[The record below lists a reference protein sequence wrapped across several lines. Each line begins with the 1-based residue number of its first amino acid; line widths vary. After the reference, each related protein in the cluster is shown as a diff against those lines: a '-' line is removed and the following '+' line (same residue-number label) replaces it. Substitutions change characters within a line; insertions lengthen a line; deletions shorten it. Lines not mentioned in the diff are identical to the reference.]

1 MGAPTQIMIKQ
12 RLSCLLHHCPRRP
25 AATLGCREHCSYW
38 LLMTT
43 ACGSTWCNDSI
54 WADQAPTSCSLLLSA
69 ESYTTNSI
77 TACPRASSW
86 FGQRRMQSYPADRS
100 VGVRGRCLCYLLLS
114 CGPHRRYPGV
124 SASASPV
131 AGVRGQGVGM
141 PGHGEARSPEQEL

>member
-25 AATLGCREHCSYW
+25 AATLGCRQHCSYW

-54 WADQAPTSCSLLLSA
+54 WADQAPTSAACSSLLSH
-69 ESYTTNSI
+69 TPPGTNSI

-86 FGQRRMQSYPADRS
+86 FGQRRMQSYPADR
-100 VGVRGRCLCYLLLS
+100 VWECGGGVCAIS
-114 CGPHRRYPGV
+114 SSPHGPHRRCPGV
-124 SASASPV
+124 SASPV
-131 AGVRGQGVGM
+131 AGGQGVGM